1 MSISLFKDVATLY
14 EKSDS
19 TTITRHRIKHL
30 ALGNFCVSLNSFDS
44 MLGELA
50 NEDNYW
56 QKFLIPLKR
65 LRFGLCAAPFSK
77 ECRFKLIST
86 VAAELQHHLR
96 FCQRLYPDVAGHAF
110 VNLDLL
116 TELLDHPQDPLLDKL
131 LELTDRKQEVAWVIK
146 ESRLIPYV
154 EELVAGLNLP
164 SLNVVHPLQLK
175 DLTCYDRLVVIG
187 PSRWFPESVFTA
199 ARASQIDILIFDW
212 IKDRWKPQNVFVSSH
227 KSSGPSN
234 RKYIPVEERE
244 TGSRW
249 DDIDPETLLL
259 IVDKALSVT
268 SVLNNEGDRDKLEDV
283 EAICVF
289 LEDDWAVFIEA
300 SEGAKTLV
308 IDPDEDANNRIA
320 RVFTKEI
327 KPGMFILVRTSGG
340 GDYIV
345 PVADKIMGSQA
356 QHARE
361 YQKRW
366 KELLRNYAKRNGLF
380 KTSIDLLDLGSGLA
394 NEINVRNWM
403 SPRSIRTRKYNDFLA
418 IMKLIGLG
426 SAAQEYWT
434 IMKRIDHAH
443 HKAGFEIRNLL
454 LEQVKDL
461 NMEVLQKQGKMDFK
475 LSSDDEGG
483 LTAFRVESVLS
494 ETLEV
499 PYSRIGQSFKLEEQ
513 LWRE

>member
-1 MSISLFKDVATLY
+1 MASLFHDVMALY
-14 EKSDS
+14 EKSS
-19 TTITRHRIKHL
+19 SATIVRHRIKHPT
-30 ALGNFCVSLNSFDS
+30 LGKFCVALNYFQAKLSDQAS
-44 MLGELA
+44 E
-50 NEDNYW
+50 NYW
-56 QKFLIPLKR
+56 QKFLIPLRR
-65 LRFGLCAAPFSK
+65 LRFGLCAAPFPRDYRH
-77 ECRFKLIST
+77 ERIST
-86 VAAELQHHLR
+86 IIRELQYNLQ
-96 FCQRLYPDVAGHAF
+96 FCSKLYPDLASMA
-110 VNLDLL
+110 LAIL
-116 TELLDHPQDPLLDKL
+116 ELLERLLDDPADPLLNKL
-131 LELTDRKQEVAWVIK
+131 LELTNVEKKVAWVIK
-146 ESRLIPYV
+146 ESRLIPHV
-154 EELVAGLNLP
+154 EEVVTALDFRNL
-164 SLNVVHPLQLK
+164 SVIHPLQLK
-175 DLTCYDRLVVIG
+175 NPTCYDQTIVVG

-212 IKDRWKPQNVFVSSH
+212 IRDTWKPQNAFVNPH
-227 KSSGPSN
+227 KSSVLSD
-234 RKYIPVEERE
+234 RKHIPVEEHE

-249 DDIDPETLLL
+249 DDIDAETLLI

-268 SVLNNEGDRDKLEDV
+268 PGLNNEDERDKLEDV

-308 IDPDEDANNRIA
+308 IDPDEDAGHRIA
-320 RVFTKEI
+320 RILAKEI

-366 KELLRNYAKRNGLF
+366 KELLRNYAKRHGIF
-380 KTSIDLLDLGSGLA
+380 KTSVDLLDLGSGLA

-418 IMKLIGLG
+418 IMRLVGLEG
-426 SAAQEYWT
+426 AAQEYWT
-434 IMKRIDHAH
+434 TMKRITRAH
-443 HKAGFEIRNLL
+443 QKAGNEIRKLL
-454 LEQVKDL
+454 LGQVKDL
-461 NMEVLQKQGKMDFK
+461 NLEILQKQGRMDFK

-483 LTAFRVESVLS
+483 LTAFRIESVLA

-499 PYSRIGQSFKLEEQ
+499 PYSRIGQPFKLEDQ
-513 LWRE
+513 LWHE